1 MDLRARLLDASR
13 PVFLYGTTPPRAGSS
28 PEQVFNAAEKLG
40 ERLRRAPVDGV
51 VIYDIQDESG
61 RRAQPRPF
69 PFVGTVDPRAY
80 SSLLSERTGFSPIT
94 YKALG
99 ELDERGWR
107 DWLDETAQA
116 NLRLISV
123 VGRPTSGVRY
133 ALSLARAVRLAAE
146 HPARF
151 TVGGVAIAERHT
163 EVRSEAARLLAK
175 GVEGCAFFI
184 SQTVYH
190 APPTQRL
197 LADYLR
203 DCRGAGVEPR
213 RIVLTFAP
221 CGREKTL
228 AFLRWLGVNVPPE
241 AAQAILGAA
250 RPLERSIALCRDNL
264 RRILDGPYA
273 GAVPL
278 GVNVESVSI
287 NRDEIDASVE
297 LFGVLRETMTGR

>member
-1 MDLRARLLDASR
+1 MDLSARLLDAGQSL
-13 PVFLYGTTPPRAGSS
+13 VLYGTTPPRAGSA
-28 PEQVFNAAEKLG
+28 PEHVFTAAHKLG
-40 ERLRRAPVDGV
+40 ERLRGAPVDGV
-51 VIYDIQDESG
+51 VVYDIQDESG
-61 RRAQPRPF
+61 RVEQPRPF
-69 PFVGTVDPRAY
+69 PFAATVDPRSY
-80 SSLLSERTGFSPIT
+80 SSLLREQTGLSPIT

-99 ELDERGWR
+99 QLDEAGWR
-107 DWLDETAQA
+107 AWLAGSAQA
-116 NLRLISV
+116 GLRLVSA

-133 ALSLARAVRLAAE
+133 ALSLSRAVRIAAE
-146 HPARF
+146 HPAGF
-151 TVGGVAIAERHT
+151 TVGGVAIAERHSET
-163 EVRSEAARLLAK
+163 RSEAARLLAK

-221 CGREKTL
+221 CGRDKTL
-228 AFLRWLGVNVPPE
+228 AFLRWLGVNVPE
-241 AAQAILGAA
+241 ETARAILGAA
-250 RPLERSIALCRDNL
+250 RPLERSIEICRDNL

-273 GAVPL
+273 GTIPL

-297 LFGVLRETMTGR
+297 LLGVLRETMKGQ